1 MSIRERIAEE
11 YPELLCLEPEYFDRA
26 IIGIVERIG
35 TTAICYNKR
44 IVIELLMSE
53 DDMDYETAMEH
64 FSFNVSGGWVGD
76 STPFFLD
83 DFDVEVGQT
92 TSAS

>member
-1 MSIRERIAEE
+1 
-11 YPELLCLEPEYFDRA
+11 
-26 IIGIVERIG
+26 
-35 TTAICYNKR
+35 
-44 IVIELLMSE
+44 MSE
-53 DDMDYETAMEH
+53 DGMDYETAMEH